1 LALPNLPEVM
11 ECFDISHTMGEATT
25 ASCVVFEKG
34 LPKIS
39 KYRQFNIKDIKPG
52 DDYAAIN
59 QAVYRRYSGL
69 LKSKKAM
76 PDIVFIDGGLG
87 QLNQAVMVMNSIGIE
102 SMQLVGVSK
111 GDGRKAGLETLIT
124 IENNKV
130 NRINLA
136 PHDPALLLINHIR
149 DESHRFAIKNHRH
162 KRALKRNTSPLEN
175 VKGIGVN
182 KRRALLN
189 YFGGLQEIKNTSIDE
204 LQKVVGINLK
214 LATKIQETLKR

>member
-1 LALPNLPEVM
+1 M

-59 QAVYRRYSGL
+59 QAVYRRYSAL
-69 LKSKKAM
+69 RKSNKAM

-87 QLNQAVMVMNSIGIE
+87 QLNQAIMVMNSIGIE
-102 SMQLVGVSK
+102 SIQLVGVSK
-111 GDGRKAGLETLIT
+111 GQGRKAGLETLIT
-124 IENNKV
+124 IENDKV

-149 DESHRFAIKNHRH
+149 DESHRFAIISHRK
-162 KRALKRNTSPLEN
+162 KRAVRRKTSFLEN
-175 VKGIGVN
+175 VKGIGVK
-182 KRRALLN
+182 KRRALMN
-189 YFGGLQEIKNTSIDE
+189 YFGGLQEIKNASIDE
-204 LQKVVGINLK
+204 LQKVVGINYK
-214 LATKIQETLKR
+214 LATKIQEILKNN